1 MLRKIDTPRYEAYL
15 AAYRMPAISFADR
28 ASLPS
33 SMRPIWTALQ
43 AEAPDAAIRN
53 AEAALSASRLFS
65 AEEKAGLLFGLASGQ
80 FAAGATEDAWQNAR
94 RSLDLF
100 PQQIGSRTLQAAIQA
115 SRRNYEQAY
124 DQLTALEP
132 VNAPATWDIEINE
145 VGRALALASFSW
157 LCGQWDQVAEH
168 IEQAYPEGLA
178 SMPDEIQEDWFRLA
192 HYRGEAEEAAKAAAI
207 LITRRPVELADEM
220 LQTIVQNGWYAEAL
234 PLYRDAFG
242 RAPNSELLRR
252 RLVALYI
259 KDGDLEEARRLT
271 APGALRTAA

>member
-15 AAYRMPAISFADR
+15 AAYRMPPISFTDR
-28 ASLPS
+28 ATLPS
-33 SMRPIWTALQ
+33 SLRPIWTALQ

-53 AEAALSASRLFS
+53 AETALSASRLFS
-65 AEEKAGLLFGLASGQ
+65 AEEKAGLLFGLAAAQ
-80 FAAGATEDAWQNAR
+80 LAAGATEDAWENAR

-100 PQQIGSRTLQAAIQA
+100 PHQIGGKSLQAAIQA
-115 SRRNYEQAY
+115 SRRNYEIAY
-124 DQLTALEP
+124 DQLKALEP
-132 VNAPATWDIEINE
+132 VSSPAIWDIAIDPVEH
-145 VGRALALASFSW
+145 ALALASFSW

-168 IEQAYPEGLA
+168 IEEAYPKGLT

-192 HYRGEAEEAAKAAAI
+192 HYRGQAEEAAKAAAI

-220 LQTIVQNGWYAEAL
+220 LQTIVQNGWYSEAL

-259 KDGDLEEARRLT
+259 KEGDLEEARRLT